1 MLVASRVLAALWLGE
16 WVGGEKQYINCTL
29 FRRRRLV
36 QGAADQ
42 WCSQPD
48 HHAQTLSAASRARF
62 CLGAASV
69 AGDEDCRAGDLCQC
83 TRLHGRDA
91 QRHRLHRWQWPQRAV
106 CLRARSAWRRSARR
120 EARIDSSGA
129 MPEDNLTCR
138 FCFGGVTAAPTLRAS
153 SQFLGSTA
161 PSVSSVSLS
170 ALHVALMVRVASHD
184 WAMRREPVMQSSV
197 CFQFTHIVRHDRGIE

>member
-16 WVGGEKQYINCTL
+16 WVGGEKQYIKCTL
-29 FRRRRLV
+29 YRRRRLV

-138 FCFGGVTAAPTLRAS
+138 FCFGGGTHFERELPVLGLNSTECELGLTVSAACRAHGARGVAR
-153 SQFLGSTA
+153 LGDEAGAGHAIQCVFSIHPYCQT
-161 PSVSSVSLS
+161 
-170 ALHVALMVRVASHD
+170 
-184 WAMRREPVMQSSV
+184 
-197 CFQFTHIVRHDRGIE
+197 